1 MERAPDDDGAPL
13 PPSLL
18 LNLQL
23 CTATTCGRRNATT
36 ASCKTRRRG
45 GAHDVEVTL
54 LAAVPPHVSSLQVC
68 CAPPVPAT
76 ATAPYIVASEADF
89 ILIGVAVS
97 NRRYHYF
104 LYKLAAGEGE
114 GGSSLELLPETS
126 LSLDDSCVGILRCPD
141 YYLVLALCYTLSPSP
156 SEYNL
161 HIYDSRTR
169 RWTTRPTLSSQQQE
183 HHHSYHVN
191 HKVVAV
197 GGEAGTMAWV
207 DLWQGILLCDL
218 LRDDSRLRYIPLP
231 PPLLPGRILEG
242 CPRNARD
249 IAVDNGHIRYVE
261 LQIRIRPG
269 SATRGGYIADGWT
282 IATWSRSAA
291 ENDDWHQD
299 CKVDASQVSVTSK
312 VPNFNLLPMLMLD
325 SEGGT
330 QQILERLHTGHPTLS
345 LHDDRVVYLMAK
357 VDHRDDRAWVL
368 AVDVE
373 NKTLQGVAEFTA
385 DRVPGFSYTYTHCRV
400 SQYLNMAPPDA
411 KEFT

>member
-126 LSLDDSCVGILRCPD
+126 LSLDDSWSL
-141 YYLVLALCYTLSPSP
+141 
-156 SEYNL
+156 
-161 HIYDSRTR
+161 
-169 RWTTRPTLSSQQQE
+169 W
-183 HHHSYHVN
+183 
-191 HKVVAV
+191 
-197 GGEAGTMAWV
+197 GEAGTMAWV